1 MIKSWIIYSIA
12 FLSSLYFVYFYGGPV
27 PWALFYLV
35 IGLPLLSF
43 IYLLITYFSFKYY
56 ESCPA
61 RTFIKGEQLKYKCIF
76 SNDIILP
83 FLYMKIYIQTPE
95 TEVTGIPDIKNE
107 SLITGNSKSLEY
119 EIDCRYRGRYEI
131 GITKVEFRDFLNLF
145 EIRINKSNYLSI
157 IIYPRIRISEE
168 FIKEG
173 MTMSDFRVALFNKNK
188 GDESLLNLR
197 EYAYGDSSR
206 LIHWKLSA
214 RMQKLIVT
222 DRESTF
228 DSRVILTLDLKGNG
242 FPPEEKIVYEDR
254 LIEEVVATAHYFLTK
269 NIPVD
274 FVYYKNGLVKWHG
287 NSMADFD
294 ELYNMLAEVTFNA
307 KEGISS
313 ALYSALG
320 DENTNDTYFIYC
332 VSLSRDL
339 FESMMHIRHTEKKV
353 FVRYCALNEEDD
365 EAYNYHRTLMK
376 QGITIERLKEDSDEE
391 NTEFSE

>member
-27 PWALFYLV
+27 PWAIFYLV

-43 IYLLITYFSFKYY
+43 IYLVITYFSFKYY

-61 RTFIKGEQLKYKCIF
+61 KTFIKGEKLKYKCIF

-83 FLYMKIYIQTPE
+83 FLYVKIYIQTPE
-95 TEVTGIPDIKNE
+95 TAVTGKADIKNE
-107 SLITGNSKSLEY
+107 SLITGKSKSLEY
-119 EIDCRYRGRYEI
+119 DIECRYRGRYDI
-131 GITKVEFRDFLNLF
+131 GIAKVEFRDFLNLF
-145 EIRINKSNYLSI
+145 ELRIKKDNYLSI
-157 IIYPRIRISEE
+157 LIYPRIRVSEE

-214 RMQKLIVT
+214 RMQKLMVT

-228 DSRVILTLDLKGNG
+228 DSRVVLTLDLKGNG

-254 LIEEVVATAHYFLTK
+254 LVEEVVATAHYFLTK

-287 NSMADFD
+287 SSMADFD
-294 ELYNMLAEVTFNA
+294 ELYNMLAELTFNA
-307 KEGISS
+307 RSGISE
-313 ALYSALG
+313 ALYSVLG
-320 DENTNDTYFIYC
+320 NENTNDTYFVFC
-332 VSLSRDL
+332 TKLSKDL
-339 FESMMHIRHTEKKV
+339 FESMIHVRHTEKRV
-353 FVRYCALNEEDD
+353 FVRYCAFSEDD
-365 EAYNYHRTLMK
+365 EEVYNYHRVLMK
-376 QGITIERLKEDSDEE
+376 QGITIERLKEDGDEE
-391 NTEFSE
+391 YTEDSE